1 MLVSNSLF
9 LGTHGTFSRNTR
21 QNKVH
26 NNKLQ
31 SALFIC
37 HHLWQTL
44 MAWTRTSHLPSGST
58 VPSKC
63 LDTFSSRGG
72 AIAAI
77 TGEIMTKPHQT
88 LTPIRAAPLYI
99 SDTLL
104 KVCDWKQLLKRP
116 HTHTKIPLPREGTQK
131 KKKAADARIADL
143 YWPSRRAAGLLEA
156 LHAVSQR
163 AAKSLQL
170 WTCLA
175 LSTFRPGG
183 SD

>member
-1 MLVSNSLF
+1 MLVSNSWF

-21 QNKVH
+21 QKKVH

-58 VPSKC
+58 APSKC

-88 LTPIRAAPLYI
+88 LTPICAAPLYI

-116 HTHTKIPLPREGTQK
+116 HTHTKIPLLREGTQK
-131 KKKAADARIADL
+131 KRKPQTRALLTSIGRAGARQA
-143 YWPSRRAAGLLEA
+143 YSKPSTPFHNAQ
-156 LHAVSQR
+156 QR
-163 AAKSLQL
+163 ACS
-170 WTCLA
+170 CE
-175 LSTFRPGG
+175 RV
-183 SD
+183 